1 MGEILVITCPSG
13 KQCSRLIPLLYNK
26 GRFALRLAAHSNTS
40 ATKLKERYPDAEIV
54 PTDLQSLP
62 DCRKLLLGATAINAV
77 LPSLHS
83 HEKEIGFNLVD
94 AAVAESRREGNVFK
108 HFVLSS
114 VLGTQHRSL
123 LQHDLKSYVE
133 ERLFL
138 SPLDCWT
145 VLKPTNFMDS
155 YPVAALAEQEHPV
168 LEKWWKPEHANSVI
182 ALADLAEATAKVL
195 HERERHYL
203 AEYPL
208 CSTMPISE
216 TEIVG
221 IIERRIGKK
230 IQLQTPSFE
239 TGVRKLTRVLFGAEG
254 EDAGELG
261 LGPASE
267 RDLRGDLVRDAVE
280 RLILFYNRRGL
291 KGSPNVL
298 RWVLGRE
305 PMSVEQWV
313 DSVAPSLRSK
323 K

>member
-1 MGEILVITCPSG
+1 MSEILVITCPSG

-26 GRFALRLAAHSNTS
+26 GKFTLRLAAHSKAS
-40 ATKLKERYPDAEIV
+40 ANRLKERYPDAEIIT
-54 PTDLQSLP
+54 TDLQSLP
-62 DCRKLLLGATAINAV
+62 DCRKLLQGATAINAV

-94 AAVAESRREGNVFK
+94 AAVAESRRQGNVFK
-108 HFVLSS
+108 HFVFSS

-123 LQHDLKSYVE
+123 LQHDRKSYVE

-138 SPLDCWT
+138 SPLNCWT
-145 VLKPTNFMDS
+145 ILKPTNFMDA

-168 LEKWWKPEHANSVI
+168 LEKWWNPEHANSVI
-182 ALADLAEATAKVL
+182 ALADLAEASAKVL

-216 TEIVG
+216 TDIIGV
-221 IIERRIGKK
+221 IERRIGRK
-230 IQLQTPSFE
+230 ILLQTPSFE
-239 TGVRKLTRVLFGAEG
+239 TGVSKVTKGLHGADEK
-254 EDAGELG
+254 DAGELG
-261 LGPASE
+261 LGSASE
-267 RDLRGDLVRDAVE
+267 GDLRGDLVRDAVE
-280 RLILFYNRRGL
+280 HLILFYNRRGL

-305 PMSVEQWV
+305 PTSVEQWV
-313 DSVAPSLRSK
+313 DSVAPK
-323 K
+323 

>member
-1 MGEILVITCPSG
+1 MSEILVLTCPSG

-26 GRFALRLAAHSNTS
+26 GRFTLRLAAHSESS
-40 ATKLKERYPDAEIV
+40 ASKLKERYTDAEIV
-54 PTDLQSLP
+54 RTDLQSFV
-62 DCRKLLLGATAINAV
+62 DCRKLLQGATAIYAV

-114 VLGTQHRSL
+114 VLGTQHRTL

-133 ERLFL
+133 ERIFL
-138 SPLDCWT
+138 SPLNCWT
-145 VLKPTNFMDS
+145 ILKPTNFMNA

-168 LEKWWKPEHANSVI
+168 LEKWWKPELENSVI
-182 ALADLAEATAKVL
+182 ALEDLAEASAKVL
-195 HERERHYL
+195 NEREGHYL

-208 CSTMPISE
+208 CSTMPVSE
-216 TEIVG
+216 VEIIR

-230 IQLQTPSFE
+230 ILLKTPSFE
-239 TGVRKLTRVLFGAEG
+239 TGVAKLTKALYGG
-254 EDAGELG
+254 EEKGVGELG

-267 RDLRGDLVRDAVE
+267 GDLRGDLVRDSLAH
-280 RLILFYNRRGL
+280 LILFYNHRGL

-298 RWVLGRE
+298 RWLLGRE
-305 PMSVEQWV
+305 PTSVEQWV
-313 DSVAPSLRSK
+313 DSVAPK
-323 K
+323 